1 MHTPSTCHALLL
13 KCAAECPAGTAKRWQ
28 EALTHTLHVPHT
40 LQTTFTRHAEN
51 GLPMQYVYLRFS
63 KVTNVHNDDCA
74 ALEKIWLAMTG
85 HTAQVS
91 RLQEV
96 MHLDGPHSD
105 TPMGAHYVVE
115 TDPEDGWHQEI
126 YKWYDEEHMPGL
138 ARVPGC
144 LVARRYLNLD
154 HSPRSFAC
162 YDLHNPEVLSTAAWL
177 AVRGTAWS
185 DICRPH
191 FTNTLR
197 TMFQNTEPHTHD

>member
-1 MHTPSTCHALLL
+1 MHAPATCHALLL
-13 KCAAECPAGTAKRWQ
+13 KCAAQCPPGTAKRWQ
-28 EALTHTLHVPHT
+28 EAVAHSLNVPHT
-40 LQTTFTRHAEN
+40 LQTAFTQKAEN
-51 GLPMQYVYLRFS
+51 GLPMQYVYLRFL
-63 KVTNVHNDDCA
+63 KLTDIHEDDCSA
-74 ALEKIWLAMTG
+74 FEKIWLTLTRRA
-85 HTAQVS
+85 AQVS

-96 MHLDGPHSD
+96 MRLDGPYSD
-105 TPMGAHYVVE
+105 IPMGVHYVVE
-115 TDPEDGWHQEI
+115 TDPEEGWAPEI

-162 YDLHNPEVLSTAAWL
+162 YDLHNPDVLSTAPWL
-177 AVRGTAWS
+177 AVRGSAWS

-197 TMFQNTEPHTHD
+197 TMFQHHEPHTHD